1 MEENSG
7 NGANEP
13 TIGGNKMKKKRR
25 VLAAVL
31 CCALT
36 LVTVAYA
43 TNATKTIQAAYMNIK
58 LVVDGVPITPKDS
71 NGSTVEPFIYNG
83 TTYLPVRAVGEALGK
98 QVSWDG
104 ETKTVY
110 LGQAPGQVTYLMDV
124 CPPYE
129 NYDLDV
135 PETFLMAGDRYA
147 QGFTMAYRGA
157 YALFHLNGAYDTL
170 EFDFGHIDG
179 ASMNEAEYHFYL
191 DGKLV
196 QTIAANPE
204 ALVKHYKIPLK
215 HALQLKITRTGHTA
229 RYGFAQVTV
238 Q

>member
-31 CCALT
+31 CCALA

-83 TTYLPVRAVGEALGK
+83 TTYLPVRAIGEALDK
-98 QVSWDG
+98 QVTWDG
-104 ETKTVY
+104 KTKTVY
-110 LGQAPGQVTYLMDV
+110 IGEGPRQVMYLLDV

-129 NYDLDV
+129 KSCFYTPTTV
-135 PETFLMAGDRYA
+135 EMTGK
-147 QGFTMAYRGA
+147 TYRHAFALGGW
-157 YALFHLNGAYDTL
+157 ALFNLDGKYSTL
-170 EFDFGHIDG
+170 EFDFGHTDGSSMRDGID
-179 ASMNEAEYHFYL
+179 YHFYL

-196 QTIAANPE
+196 KTITGDSE
-204 ALVKHYKIPLK
+204 SLVKHYTIDLNN
-215 HALQLKITRTGHTA
+215 ALQMKIVSDTGSSD
-229 RYGFAQVTV
+229 YGFANVTIR
-238 Q
+238 